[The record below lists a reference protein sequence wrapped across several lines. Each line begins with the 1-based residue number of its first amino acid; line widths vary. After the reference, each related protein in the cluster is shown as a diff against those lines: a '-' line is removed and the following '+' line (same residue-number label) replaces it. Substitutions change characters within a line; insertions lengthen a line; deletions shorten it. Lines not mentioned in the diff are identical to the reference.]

1 MKVEVKQ
8 GEGLKREISIELP
21 AERVQT
27 AIEQKFAE
35 VQQSVTLKGFR
46 KGHAPMN
53 MVKSMYADEVK
64 ADVID
69 DLIKVSYPEALKEK
83 TLNVASRPTLTNL
96 NFTDDGG
103 LVFTATV
110 EVFPEVEKVLYDGF
124 EVPNPEVEVK
134 DDEVNDVI
142 EYLRKRLATVRVVE
156 REARDGDIVTCDLKK
171 LLDPKLALQTDDF
184 PNSEIDLGNK
194 LTVKEFKENIP
205 GMKAGDQKEIDVVY
219 PDDYSDK
226 VFAGAQIKYLCT
238 VKLVKEQIMPE
249 VDDAFA
255 KSTGSGETVL
265 ELRIKVR
272 EDLMRQHTDMLHQ
285 NQKRELIRQVCEK
298 NPIPI
303 PEGMVE
309 EYLKDVVEDFKKNY
323 ENVDEADV
331 RATYHQVGV
340 DSMRWDILWHKLAE
354 QENVEVLPQD
364 TENWLNGFAARNNI
378 TVDQA
383 REMLN
388 KSGRVANL
396 RDSLLE
402 EKVLEFLL
410 GKASKLTV
418 GK

>member
-1 MKVEVKQ
+1 VKVEVKQ

-134 DDEVNDVI
+134 DEEVNDVI

-184 PNSEIDLGNK
+184 PNSEVDLGNK

-272 EDLMRQHTDMLHQ
+272 EDLKRQHTDMLHQ

-388 KSGRVANL
+388 KSGRVSNL